1 MSHRADARPSDTR
14 DTDVPRPTVAPLP
27 APSATF
33 SARLSPARAP
43 FAALSRPYYCCWDG
57 WIFLACRLSDSS
69 LCPRTVESHPRPVG
83 GWIPFPYH
91 RSATIDSP
99 ELFASVPTIKR
110 RHHQVPVS
118 CCCTKLY
125 SREMI
130 NNYFKLG
137 VAGQTK
143 LILNFQTGDVLENY
157 ICLRFLF

>member
-1 MSHRADARPSDTR
+1 MADSSYYQVRAMSHRADARPSDTR
-14 DTDVPRPTVAPLP
+14 DTDVPRPSVAPLP

-33 SARLSPARAP
+33 SVRLSPAQAP

-69 LCPRTVESHPRPVG
+69 FCPRTVESHPRPVG

-110 RHHQVPVS
+110 RRIKCQF
-118 CCCTKLY
+118 LAAAL
-125 SREMI
+125 
-130 NNYFKLG
+130 NY
-137 VAGQTK
+137 TPE
-143 LILNFQTGDVLENY
+143 T
-157 ICLRFLF
+157 R